1 MKHTNFC
8 LFVNFC
14 LFALL
19 SGAFSQLHA
28 QGDDAAGQKAWMAYM
43 TPGPVHQM
51 VAKSDGDWKADVT
64 MWMAPG
70 AQPTKSSADCTNKMI
85 LGGRYQESKYKG
97 TMMGMPFEGMGLM
110 AYDNAKK
117 IFISSWVDNMGT
129 GMMNL
134 EGKWDDNSKS
144 ITFLGKSVDPMTGK
158 DMDIRQVLKII
169 DDNTQELD
177 MYVPMNGQ
185 DFKTM
190 EIKLTRK

>member
-8 LFVNFC
+8 LF
-14 LFALL
+14 ALL
-19 SGAFSQLHA
+19 LGAFSQLHA
-28 QGDDAAGQKAWMAYM
+28 QGDQEAAQKAWMAYM
-43 TPGPVHQM
+43 TPGPIHQM
-51 VAKSDGDWKADVT
+51 VAKSDGNWKADVT

-70 AQPTKSSADCTNKMI
+70 AEPTKNTAECTNKMI
-85 LGGRYQESKYKG
+85 LGGRYQETKYTG

-117 IFISSWVDNMGT
+117 VFISSWVDNMGT

-144 ITFLGKSVDPMTGK
+144 ITFLGKSVDPTTGK
-158 DMDIRQVLKII
+158 EMDIRQVLKII
-169 DDNTQELD
+169 DDNAQQLD
-177 MYVPMNGQ
+177 MYMQMNGQ
-185 DFKTM
+185 EFKTM